1 MVSKSKTASSGGKCF
16 PPGFRFHPTD
26 EELVLY
32 YLKRKICRRSVKLDI
47 IADVDVYK
55 WDPEELPANVA
66 FFDAVAAD
74 MAFFMT
80 WQLTSAR
87 KHGNAYE
94 VPSPVPGTARGR
106 KRHGDGRETSP
117 ACRVR
122 RGNMLQKG
130 TAFGDVQE
138 TFPACFRLFFWVFPT
153 FRLAPLRFP
162 VVFCVE
168 KTMIWQSKLKTGDRQ
183 WFFFSPSK
191 KYANGGRSSRA
202 TMNGYWKATGKDRII
217 KRKSSSVGIKKTLVY
232 YHGRAPSGQRT
243 DWVMHEYTMDEEE
256 LKRCPVAQEHYVLY
270 KIFKKSGAGPKNGEQ
285 YGAPFVEEE
294 WNDEDCL
301 DCLDVDSL
309 LVQKP
314 NPVSLN
320 EFENTS
326 AREEGGEGIGL
337 SNDMI
342 EFLNKIIDEPDILPP
357 DPKILE
363 KNGNVLLEG
372 SSSRV
377 EKDFLELDDLVGP
390 DTRISNSV
398 TDFYSI
404 SDFDFYHESQGA
416 YNMGHLEYGPG
427 PGPENLGLVSE
438 VVNNVHELHDELPVS
453 YDLWNHCDQSHS
465 SIMTVQTVHEPVPS
479 SARDQMDNGPMA
491 RALEPDSW
499 SSRPS
504 LFSPFHERYNTII
517 ADLVI
522 FPFFVIFLGVVIE
535 ENLARPEYYPNQ
547 CPENVENKSESW
559 FSSAVWAFVDS
570 IPTTPASAS
579 ESSAVV
585 NKAFE
590 RMSSFSRGRNVN
602 LAATA
607 ASGSATKRLGKP
619 KPSSSSRGIVYF
631 SVLGVLFAILWVF
644 VGSSIELLSRFV
656 WL

>member
-55 WDPEELPANVA
+55 WDPEELP
-66 FFDAVAAD
+66 
-74 MAFFMT
+74 
-80 WQLTSAR
+80 
-87 KHGNAYE
+87 G
-94 VPSPVPGTARGR
+94 
-106 KRHGDGRETSP
+106 
-117 ACRVR
+117 
-122 RGNMLQKG
+122 
-130 TAFGDVQE
+130 
-138 TFPACFRLFFWVFPT
+138 
-153 FRLAPLRFP
+153 
-162 VVFCVE
+162 
-168 KTMIWQSKLKTGDRQ
+168 QSKLKTGDRQ

-479 SARDQMDNGPMA
+479 S
-491 RALEPDSW
+491 
-499 SSRPS
+499 
-504 LFSPFHERYNTII
+504 
-517 ADLVI
+517 
-522 FPFFVIFLGVVIE
+522 GVVIE

>member
-55 WDPEELPANVA
+55 WDPEELP
-66 FFDAVAAD
+66 
-74 MAFFMT
+74 
-80 WQLTSAR
+80 
-87 KHGNAYE
+87 G
-94 VPSPVPGTARGR
+94 
-106 KRHGDGRETSP
+106 
-117 ACRVR
+117 
-122 RGNMLQKG
+122 
-130 TAFGDVQE
+130 
-138 TFPACFRLFFWVFPT
+138 
-153 FRLAPLRFP
+153 
-162 VVFCVE
+162 
-168 KTMIWQSKLKTGDRQ
+168 QSKLKTGDRQ

-314 NPVSLN
+314 NPVPLY
-320 EFENTS
+320 EFGNTS
-326 AREEGGEGIGL
+326 TH
-337 SNDMI
+337 
-342 EFLNKIIDEPDILPP
+342 
-357 DPKILE
+357 
-363 KNGNVLLEG
+363 
-372 SSSRV
+372 
-377 EKDFLELDDLVGP
+377 FLELDDLVGP

-404 SDFDFYHESQGA
+404 SDFDFYHESQGV

-479 SARDQMDNGPMA
+479 S
-491 RALEPDSW
+491 
-499 SSRPS
+499 
-504 LFSPFHERYNTII
+504 
-517 ADLVI
+517 
-522 FPFFVIFLGVVIE
+522 GVVIE

-547 CPENVENKSESW
+547 CPENMENNTESW

-602 LAATA
+602 LAAAA

-631 SVLGVLFAILWVF
+631 SVFGVLFAILWVF